1 VRPTVSCGAGCYPGY
16 RDWHVPALIVLAVE
30 QLLFDE
36 KRSYKQSVV
45 DMISPRMWFETDN
58 RPQEAMVLVTKI
70 NPSGEDVNA
79 FINETTEAISR
90 KLSLDEEDGWNR
102 FMTLRDQ
109 RKILRE

>member
-1 VRPTVSCGAGCYPGY
+1 
-16 RDWHVPALIVLAVE
+16 
-30 QLLFDE
+30 
-36 KRSYKQSVV
+36 
-45 DMISPRMWFETDN
+45 MISPRMWFETDN